1 MDILDG
7 LNEKQ
12 KEAVMTTEGYVRVV
26 AGAGSGKTKALTHR
40 YAFLV
45 NMLGVAT
52 DNILCVTFT
61 NKAAG
66 EMKSRIRNLIGD
78 HDTGYVCTFHGFC
91 VKELRKDIH
100 LLYYPKNF
108 TIIDQQ
114 DQNTILHTVYEE
126 RKIDSR
132 RYTYSMAR
140 NMISARKD
148 LPELDYISL
157 INQKDNSRLYE
168 LYASATKTE
177 DIIFYGYLVE
187 QKKNYAL
194 DYDDLIN
201 FTYHILSTY
210 EDVRA
215 HWQRKMQYIMVD
227 EFQDVSHR
235 QYQLADILS
244 GYHKNLFIVGDP
256 DQTIYSWRGAD
267 VKIFLQFPTS
277 HPNTKTIIMDN
288 NYRSNAPII
297 LGSNSMIE
305 KNSQRIEKKL
315 VPVKMGGSE
324 IVYFHG
330 KNAQEEAKWIAC
342 QIDELL
348 KQGYRYENMAVLY
361 RAHHISRP
369 IEEIFLQ
376 KKIPYVIYSG
386 VEFYGRKEIKDILA
400 YLKMLLNQ
408 DDVSFLRTVN
418 EPRRN
423 FGKKRLEL
431 VTTCAKSHNC
441 TLYEALKQ
449 NIKHDLIQRSKA
461 DEYIK
466 LIEKYRS
473 SYAEYRI
480 TDLIEAILEDTGYE
494 AELKS
499 AGEDERLENLAEL
512 KQSIYDYEMAS
523 HETTSL
529 EEYLQNVAL
538 FTNMDK
544 ERRKKSVKLMTI
556 HAAKGLEFPVVFVCG
571 LSEGIFPNSR
581 ITGYDDMEEER
592 RLAYVA
598 FTRAEDQLFL
608 SDSEGYTFAGEIRCP
623 SRFVFNIDEK
633 YLKYVVPI
641 EPEKKEMFKK
651 RIENSEHFL
660 YEENEKNITV
670 GTRVRHPYL
679 GDGTVQLV
687 DVEHKCYEILFD
699 KVGTPRNI
707 MMTMELE
714 II

>member
-1 MDILDG
+1 
-7 LNEKQ
+7 
-12 KEAVMTTEGYVRVV
+12 
-26 AGAGSGKTKALTHR
+26 
-40 YAFLV
+40 
-45 NMLGVAT
+45 
-52 DNILCVTFT
+52 
-61 NKAAG
+61 
-66 EMKSRIRNLIGD
+66 
-78 HDTGYVCTFHGFC
+78 
-91 VKELRKDIH
+91 
-100 LLYYPKNF
+100 
-108 TIIDQQ
+108 
-114 DQNTILHTVYEE
+114 
-126 RKIDSR
+126 
-132 RYTYSMAR
+132 
-140 NMISARKD
+140 
-148 LPELDYISL
+148 
-157 INQKDNSRLYE
+157 
-168 LYASATKTE
+168 
-177 DIIFYGYLVE
+177 
-187 QKKNYAL
+187 
-194 DYDDLIN
+194 
-201 FTYHILSTY
+201 
-210 EDVRA
+210 
-215 HWQRKMQYIMVD
+215 
-227 EFQDVSHR
+227 
-235 QYQLADILS
+235 
-244 GYHKNLFIVGDP
+244 
-256 DQTIYSWRGAD
+256 
-267 VKIFLQFPTS
+267 
-277 HPNTKTIIMDN
+277 
-288 NYRSNAPII
+288 
-297 LGSNSMIE
+297 MIE

-330 KNAQEEAKWIAC
+330 KNAQDEAKWIAC
-342 QIDELL
+342 QIEELL
-348 KQGYRYENMAVLY
+348 KQEYRYENIAVLY
-361 RAHHISRP
+361 RAHHVSRP

-431 VTTCAKSHNC
+431 VTTYAKSHNC

-480 TDLIEAILEDTGYE
+480 TDLIEGILEDTGYE

-598 FTRAEDQLFL
+598 FTRAEEQLFL

-660 YEENEKNITV
+660 HEENEKNITV
-670 GTRVRHPYL
+670 GTRVRHQYL

-699 KVGTPRNI
+699 KVGTPRSI